1 MDGIGNTLIAAVV
14 TFVVGGPVAYYF
26 GLQQSR
32 RQRLEEKRA
41 EVIAGLFRHFYL
53 VQDAFFHWSTLSFAG
68 ATTRE
73 DIAERH
79 ADQGKAAI
87 ESLNDLKIY
96 YYSNEPWLTPS
107 TSARVEEDI
116 KLAESIVNAHPADLK
131 KLDFHWTDEGREAS
145 NRMRTELPVFMGSLL
160 REFRTFLYPPPWYDA
175 PLRFLAW
182 LQSRNRKD
190 DPQE

>member
-73 DIAERH
+73 DIA
-79 ADQGKAAI
+79 
-87 ESLNDLKIY
+87 
-96 YYSNEPWLTPS
+96 
-107 TSARVEEDI
+107 
-116 KLAESIVNAHPADLK
+116 
-131 KLDFHWTDEGREAS
+131 
-145 NRMRTELPVFMGSLL
+145 
-160 REFRTFLYPPPWYDA
+160 
-175 PLRFLAW
+175 
-182 LQSRNRKD
+182 
-190 DPQE
+190 